1 DILERPERKRSTMT
15 TLDINGKAVS
25 LEVPAD
31 TPLLWALRDELGL
44 TGTKFG
50 CGMALCGARTVHL
63 AGTPTRACVTPISAA
78 QRKKVTTIG
87 AIAATPIGKRV
98 EEAWHHA
105 RHTRGGARGPVRS
118 QWARRDAR
126 WRADPHRDVHDR
138 SESLSLGGGP
148 AAGRRRRRRRARARQ
163 CPGGD
168 LGPPRSSP
176 SARPSRWRRR
186 SVSTAPPGS
195 TKRFGTARASSTTPR
210 WWPRSSRPV
219 RLKRFSGRSRTFR
232 GGRRDRLAR
241 GDGWWR
247 RSTHPQADPRR
258 RDVPARRAEDARMV
272 RRLRLQEHHG
282 VVHEVWVPA
291 GACIPC
297 RDGRI
302 ARPARAGDRPAHAR
316 RGARHRGR
324 HAGGDP
330 RSQAVRLLHELVR
343 YTR

>member
-1 DILERPERKRSTMT
+1 MT

-44 TGTKFG
+44 NGTKFG
-50 CGMALCGARTVHL
+50 CGMALCGACTLHL
-63 AGTPTRACVTPISAA
+63 DGTPTRACVTPISAA
-78 QRKKVTTIG
+78 QGKKVTTIG

-186 SVSTAPPGS
+186 SVSTAPPCS
-195 TKRFGTARASSTTPR
+195 TCSPSRRSDPPFAPSAPTWRRTVIRRASSSDTRPR
-210 WWPRSSRPV
+210 TCAWSPRPP
-219 RLKRFSGRSRTFR
+219 K
-232 GGRRDRLAR
+232 
-241 GDGWWR
+241 
-247 RSTHPQADPRR
+247 
-258 RDVPARRAEDARMV
+258 RRA
-272 RRLRLQEHHG
+272 
-282 VVHEVWVPA
+282 
-291 GACIPC
+291 
-297 RDGRI
+297 
-302 ARPARAGDRPAHAR
+302 
-316 RGARHRGR
+316 
-324 HAGGDP
+324 
-330 RSQAVRLLHELVR
+330 S
-343 YTR
+343 T